1 MTNKIILIPPNPAY
15 GDCLSVIGLL
25 YYLLEYYDLVF
36 FHVPQVN
43 HKTNAMLNNYFT
55 EYFKHEPLYNCRI
68 FVIDNSEQ
76 LINEGVYNEYHICN
90 SLANWAYTSF
100 MFFNPEKLD
109 EKYYFNNLNPLY
121 NQLDI
126 PEEHK
131 SGPHSH
137 SLPNFSVGINHVIY
151 YKLIGL
157 NNNVRM
163 NYFHYSRNVEKEV
176 ILKNELLKNVGSK
189 YNIINDPIG
198 VEETLKKHIHNN
210 YPTININYLSS
221 CPGDLLTLIEGAESI
236 HLVEGCNVNFLYHC
250 AYKNIFN
257 YDNKIHFHVW
267 LRNRHWLVDNTNM
280 DYAWKMMDT
289 PRLDN
294 WLFHF

>member
-176 ILKNELLKNVGSK
+176 ILKYSVK
-189 YNIINDPIG
+189 
-198 VEETLKKHIHNN
+198 
-210 YPTININYLSS
+210 
-221 CPGDLLTLIEGAESI
+221 
-236 HLVEGCNVNFLYHC
+236 
-250 AYKNIFN
+250 
-257 YDNKIHFHVW
+257 
-267 LRNRHWLVDNTNM
+267 
-280 DYAWKMMDT
+280 
-289 PRLDN
+289 
-294 WLFHF
+294 